1 MAQNL
6 RAKSWIVLLMLIGW
20 GALSAEAEVLQAAQQ
35 GKKSSVSSG
44 LRAQATSD
52 TAQNQ
57 GSVLTFRPKTSTDV
71 LTQLQVNLTR
81 FIPSLPIE
89 NSTLTADTLGSV
101 ILGGVNGDQRMDT
114 YSWTTDPISKLYM
127 SRSGYKSLLLRYQY
141 GKDRQSQKY
150 TLDISC
156 QTVGLKNQDQATC
169 SLFGNGPLLKGEV
182 RSTGLLTLNET
193 TTDAAPASPSPQ
205 PTPKPSSSSTTSPA
219 NAYKGRGAFIL
230 YPSDAKAQEERY
242 SLTRITVSSGPKGIS
257 RLSLVAVEPKAKT
270 VVLQGKLEA
279 AEGGQVLSITTV
291 DGVSG
296 KGKVFVG
303 RNGLL
308 RTTTPIF
315 VGAEDREMSVYFR
328 PN

>member
-6 RAKSWIVLLMLIGW
+6 RAKHWIFLLMLIGW
-20 GALSAEAEVLQAAQQ
+20 GALSTEAEALQAAQQ
-35 GKKSSVSSG
+35 GKKTSVSSS

-57 GSVLTFRPKTSTDV
+57 GSVLMFRPKTSADT
-71 LTQLQVNLTR
+71 LIQLQVNLTR

-101 ILGGVNGDQRMDT
+101 ILSGANGDQRMDA

-182 RSTGLLTLNET
+182 RATGLLTLNET
-193 TTDAAPASPSPQ
+193 TTDAAPTSPSPQ
-205 PTPKPSSSSTTSPA
+205 PTPKTSSTANSPA
-219 NAYKGRGAFIL
+219 TTYKGRGAFIL
-230 YPSDAKAQEERY
+230 YPSNAKAQEERY
-242 SLTRITVSSGPKGIS
+242 SLTRITVSSGTKGSS
-257 RLSLVAVEPKAKT
+257 RLSLVAAEPKAKT
-270 VVLQGKLEA
+270 VVLQGKLDA

-291 DGVSG
+291 DGVAG